1 MIVFPLGVTWL
12 AAVVLAVLDGRR
24 RRVGL
29 LAVGALAVAVIGLA
43 VLLASILRDGIAQ
56 QVAGDWAYGV
66 GIQLRADVLDVTF
79 ALLSVAVILVATT
92 FEVLG
97 RVRSRVFPALACF
110 MATGLIGLSLT
121 GDAFNF
127 YVFFEIAMISA
138 YVLAG
143 YGERTRQLRAALIFI
158 IVNLLGSVLFLIAI
172 AGLYHL
178 TGTLD
183 LLEISRRI
191 PVADEQ
197 PAILLA
203 TMIFVAFAVKLG
215 IFPFHFWLAA
225 VYTGTRPAVAAM
237 LSGAL
242 ANIGSYGLIRFG
254 AALPRELEL
263 GAPVLLTL
271 GALSIIYGGFQA
283 LSGRSAG
290 EVLAYSSIGQVGYIL
305 IALGIG
311 GHVGLVAAVL
321 FAIVNA
327 INKTMLFLAVPL
339 RGWLVG
345 AAVAIAGFS
354 VAGVPPSSGF
364 FGKLGVFR
372 AAVADDQPVVIAL
385 IFIGSALSFVY
396 MFQLYNGRFWEISND
411 DGREGIVPSS
421 VARRTLVCG
430 LAALVVVIGVW
441 PEPLLHLS
449 EQAAW
454 AAASG
459 GPAVPVAGSGGH

>member
-1 MIVFPLGVTWL
+1 MLVFPLGVTWL

-24 RRVGL
+24 QRVGY
-29 LAVGALAVAVIGLA
+29 LAVGALAVAVIGLV
-43 VLLASILRDGIAQ
+43 VLLVDILRNGIAR
-56 QVAGDWAYGV
+56 QVAGNWDYGV

-79 ALLSVAVILVATT
+79 ALLSVTVILVATT

-191 PVADEQ
+191 PIANEQ
-197 PAILLA
+197 PSILLA
-203 TMIFVAFAVKLG
+203 TLIFVAFAVKLG

-242 ANIGSYGLIRFG
+242 ANIGSYGLLRFG
-254 AALPRELEL
+254 ATMPRELEI

-271 GALSIIYGGFQA
+271 GAASIIYGGFQA

-345 AAVAIAGFS
+345 AVMAIAAFS

-372 AAVADDQPVVIAL
+372 AAVADDQPYIIAL
-385 IFIGSALSFVY
+385 ILIGSALSFVY
-396 MFQLYNGRFWEISND
+396 MFQLYNSRFWDISTED
-411 DGREGIVPSS
+411 AQAGVVPS
-421 VARRTLVCG
+421 VIARRGLICA
-430 LAALVVVIGVW
+430 LAAFVIVIGVW
-441 PEPLLHLS
+441 PEPLLYLS
-449 EQAAW
+449 EQAAY
-454 AAASG
+454 AIESSDQS
-459 GPAVPVAGSGGH
+459 VPVAGE

>member
-12 AAVVLAVLDGRR
+12 AAVILALLDGRR
-24 RRVGL
+24 RRVGYV
-29 LAVGALAVAVIGLA
+29 AVGALTVATLGLV
-43 VLLASILRDGIAQ
+43 VLLADILRNGVAQ
-56 QVAGDWAYGV
+56 QIAGDWSYGV
-66 GIQLRADVLDVTF
+66 GIQLRADALDVTF
-79 ALLSVAVILVATT
+79 ALLSVTVILVATI

-110 MATGLIGLSLT
+110 MATGLIGLCLT

-127 YVFFEIAMISA
+127 YVFFEVAMISA

-143 YGERTRQLRAALIFI
+143 YGEYNRQLRAALIFI
-158 IVNLLGSVLFLIAI
+158 IVNLIGSVLFLIAI

-191 PVADEQ
+191 PVVDQQ

-242 ANIGSYGLIRFG
+242 ANIGSYGLLRFG
-254 AALPRELEL
+254 ATMPRELEL
-263 GAPVLLTL
+263 GAPVLLVL
-271 GALSIIYGGFQA
+271 GAASIIYGGFQA
-283 LSGRSAG
+283 ISCRTAV

-311 GHVGLVAAVL
+311 GHAGLVAAVL

-327 INKTMLFLAVPL
+327 INKTLLFLAVPL

-345 AAVAIAGFS
+345 AVMAIAAFS

-364 FGKLGVFR
+364 FGKFGVFR
-372 AAVADDQPVVIAL
+372 AAVADDQPVIIAL

-396 MFQLYNGRFWEISND
+396 MFQLYNSRFWDISTEEAR
-411 DGREGIVPSS
+411 DGVVPS
-421 VARRTLVCG
+421 VIGRRGLIVI
-430 LAALVVVIGVW
+430 LAAFVLVIGVW
-441 PEPLLHLS
+441 PEPILHLS
-449 EQAAW
+449 EQAAF
-454 AAASG
+454 AIEGDRPEHLSPFEAT
-459 GPAVPVAGSGGH
+459 P

>member
-1 MIVFPLGVTWL
+1 MLVFPLGLVWV
-12 AAVVLAVLDGRR
+12 AAVILSVLDGRR
-24 RRVGL
+24 QRVGY
-29 LAVGALAVAVIGLA
+29 LAISALTISVIGLA
-43 VLLASILRDGIAQ
+43 VLLVDILRNGRAE
-56 QVAGDWAYGV
+56 QVAGNWDYGV

-79 ALLSVAVILVATT
+79 ALLSVGVILVATA

-97 RVRSRVFPALACF
+97 RVRSRAFPALACF

-143 YGERTRQLRAALIFI
+143 YGERTRQLRAAIIFI
-158 IVNLLGSVLFLIAI
+158 IVNLLGSVLFLISV

-183 LLEISRRI
+183 LLEIQRRI
-191 PVADEQ
+191 SSVEER

-203 TMIFVAFAVKLG
+203 TMIFVAFAIKLG

-254 AALPRELEL
+254 TTMPRELEI

-271 GALSIIYGGFQA
+271 GSLSIIYGGFQA
-283 LSGRSAG
+283 LSSRSAT

-305 IALGIG
+305 IALGLG
-311 GHVGLVAAVL
+311 GHLALVAAIL
-321 FAIVNA
+321 FSIVNSV
-327 INKTMLFLAVPL
+327 NKALLFLAVPL

-345 AAVAIAGFS
+345 GVVAIGALS
-354 VAGVPPSSGF
+354 VAGVPPTSGF

-372 AAVADDQPVVIAL
+372 AAVADDQPLVIAL
-385 IFIGSALSFVY
+385 IFIGSLLSFIY
-396 MFQLYNGRFWEISND
+396 MFQVYNSRFWEISAEES
-411 DGREGIVPSS
+411 REGIVATPI
-421 VARRTLVCG
+421 ARRSLLCILALFLIVLG
-430 LAALVVVIGVW
+430 LW
-441 PEPLLHLS
+441 PEPLLYLS
-449 EQAAW
+449 ERAAV
-454 AAASG
+454 
-459 GPAVPVAGSGGH
+459 AVELGR

>member
-1 MIVFPLGVTWL
+1 MLVFPLGVTWL

-24 RRVGL
+24 QRVGY
-29 LAVGALAVAVIGLA
+29 LAVGALAVAVIGLV
-43 VLLASILRDGIAQ
+43 VLLVDILRNGIAR
-56 QVAGDWAYGV
+56 QVAGNWDYGV

-79 ALLSVAVILVATT
+79 ALLSVTVILVATT

-191 PVADEQ
+191 PIANEQ
-197 PAILLA
+197 PSILLA
-203 TMIFVAFAVKLG
+203 TLIFVAFAVKLG

-242 ANIGSYGLIRFG
+242 ANIGSYGLLRFG
-254 AALPRELEL
+254 ATMPRELEI

-271 GALSIIYGGFQA
+271 GAASIIYGGFQA

-345 AAVAIAGFS
+345 AVMAIAAFS

-372 AAVADDQPVVIAL
+372 AAVADDQPYIIAL
-385 IFIGSALSFVY
+385 ILIGSALSFVY
-396 MFQLYNGRFWEISND
+396 MFQLYNSRFWDISTED
-411 DGREGIVPSS
+411 AQAGVVPS
-421 VARRTLVCG
+421 VIARRGLICA
-430 LAALVVVIGVW
+430 LAAFVIVIGVW
-441 PEPLLHLS
+441 PEPLLYLS
-449 EQAAW
+449 EQAAY
-454 AAASG
+454 AIESSG
-459 GPAVPVAGSGGH
+459 QLVPVAGE

>member
-1 MIVFPLGVTWL
+1 MLVFPLGVIWV
-12 AAVVLAVLDGRR
+12 AAVVLSLLDGRR
-24 RRVGL
+24 QRVGYI
-29 LAVGALAVAVIGLA
+29 AIGAQAIAVAGLV
-43 VLLASILRDGIAQ
+43 VLLIDILRNGRAE
-56 QVAGDWAYGV
+56 QVAGNWPYGI

-79 ALLSVAVILVATT
+79 ALLSVGVILVATT

-97 RVRSRVFPALACF
+97 RVRSRAFPALACF
-110 MATGLIGLSLT
+110 MGTGLIGLSLT

-127 YVFFEIAMISA
+127 YVFFEIAMIAA

-143 YGERTRQLRAALIFI
+143 YGERTRQLRAAIIFI
-158 IVNLLGSVLFLIAI
+158 IVNLLGSVLFLISV

-191 PVADEQ
+191 TVVDEQ

-203 TMIFVAFAVKLG
+203 TLIFVAFAIKLG

-254 AALPRELEL
+254 TTMPRELEI
-263 GAPVLLTL
+263 GAPVLLAL
-271 GALSIIYGGFQA
+271 GSLSIIYGGFQA
-283 LSGRSAG
+283 LSARSAT

-305 IALGIG
+305 IALGLG
-311 GHVGLVAAVL
+311 GHLALVAAIL
-321 FAIVNA
+321 FSIVNA
-327 INKTMLFLAVPL
+327 VNKALLFLSVSL

-345 AAVAIAGFS
+345 ATVAIAAFS
-354 VAGVPPSSGF
+354 VAGVPPTSGF

-372 AAVADDQPVVIAL
+372 AAVADDQPLVIAL
-385 IFIGSALSFVY
+385 IFIGSLLSFIY
-396 MFQLYNGRFWEISND
+396 MFQIYNARFWEISTEER
-411 DGREGIVPSS
+411 REGVVPTSI
-421 VARRTLVCG
+421 ARRGVVCF
-430 LAALVVVIGVW
+430 LAALVLLVGLW
-441 PEPLLHLS
+441 PEPLIYLS
-449 EQAAW
+449 EQAAI
-454 AAASG
+454 
-459 GPAVPVAGSGGH
+459 AVEPIR